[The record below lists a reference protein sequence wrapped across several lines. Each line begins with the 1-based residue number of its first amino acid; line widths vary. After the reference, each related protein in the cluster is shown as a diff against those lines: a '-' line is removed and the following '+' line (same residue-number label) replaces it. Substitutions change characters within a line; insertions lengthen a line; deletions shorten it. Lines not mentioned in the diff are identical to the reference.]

1 MSEIYSTL
9 SYLIKLNGKWEAV
22 VKHLTEKEHN
32 DCLAGKYRLEGC
44 DITNAYNVCLEIGES
59 ASQYRIDHK
68 PTKKPQPNKKWY
80 QSPRSRW

>member
-22 VKHLTEKEHN
+22 VKHLTEQEHK
-32 DCLAGKYRLEGC
+32 DCLAGKYRIEGG
-44 DITNAYNVCLEIGES
+44 DITNVLNVFLEIGES
-59 ASQYRIDHK
+59 AAQYRIEQK
-68 PTKKPQPNKKWY
+68 PAKKPQLNKKWY